1 MTGQIE
7 GGLVKVK
14 NQADQVTVYEIQS
27 VDNRVKLSKKNGHPS
42 FHIYITSKGRLSED
56 WTSPGNAFQNKKLK
70 EVERLAGDQVNVWIK
85 SALGKLQS
93 EYRTDVL
100 KFGEKY
106 RIQYPRE
113 WEKVKGKWDELFAEA
128 DITYDVDI
136 NIDNFGSSG
145 RKK

>member
-1 MTGQIE
+1 M
-7 GGLVKVK
+7 
-14 NQADQVTVYEIQS
+14 
-27 VDNRVKLSKKNGHPS
+27 
-42 FHIYITSKGRLSED
+42 
-56 WTSPGNAFQNKKLK
+56 K

-145 RKK
+145 RKR

>member
-27 VDNRVKLSKKNGHPS
+27 VDSRVKLSKKNGHPS

-56 WTSPGNAFQNKKLK
+56 WTSPDNAFQNKKLK

-93 EYRTDVL
+93 EYRTDIL

-113 WEKVKGKWDELFAEA
+113 
-128 DITYDVDI
+128 
-136 NIDNFGSSG
+136 
-145 RKK
+145 

>member
-1 MTGQIE
+1 LKNVFDGTGIAK
-7 GGLVKVK
+7 G
-14 NQADQVTVYEIQS
+14 
-27 VDNRVKLSKKNGHPS
+27 SKKLIRTLTKKN
-42 FHIYITSKGRLSED
+42 SKV
-56 WTSPGNAFQNKKLK
+56 SPGNAFQNKKLK